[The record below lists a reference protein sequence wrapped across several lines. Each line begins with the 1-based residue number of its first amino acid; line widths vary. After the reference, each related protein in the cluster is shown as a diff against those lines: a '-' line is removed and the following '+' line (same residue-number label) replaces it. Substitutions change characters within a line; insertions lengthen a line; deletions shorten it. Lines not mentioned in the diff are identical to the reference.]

1 MLQVTTWSRAWHTSF
16 LAEPGCLASSES
28 ACPFCLVNPRPG
40 RGRELLCVQWKPE
53 KGLFQV
59 SLEYAKGKPSVNS
72 TVAICGRGRALVLD
86 NALAWSPGFR
96 DRDDK
101 K

>member
-1 MLQVTTWSRAWHTSF
+1 M
-16 LAEPGCLASSES
+16 
-28 ACPFCLVNPRPG
+28 
-40 RGRELLCVQWKPE
+40 
-53 KGLFQV
+53 
-59 SLEYAKGKPSVNS
+59 SLEYAKGKPSVNP

-86 NALAWSPGFR
+86 NALAWSPELT